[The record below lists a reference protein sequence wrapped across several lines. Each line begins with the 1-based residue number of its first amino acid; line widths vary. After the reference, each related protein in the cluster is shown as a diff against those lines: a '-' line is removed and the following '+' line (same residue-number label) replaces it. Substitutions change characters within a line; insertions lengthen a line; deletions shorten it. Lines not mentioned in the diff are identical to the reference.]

1 MPWEL
6 QRHTTRVKSNSMYIV
21 AVFVFDLF
29 YVRQEKRQK
38 ILLSFWN
45 KVLFCRMS
53 VLLLERDRS
62 GARSHQDLPS
72 KE

>member
-62 GARSHQDLPS
+62 GTQSHQDLPS